1 MSLFERLR
9 MFDALR
15 QRDYLRFAIGQ
26 IVSLVGTWIQRIAQD
41 WLVLQ
46 LSGNSPVALGV
57 ASGLQFGPSLL
68 APWGGLVA
76 DRCDRRRLLM
86 GTAGV
91 MGACAAILGLLTL
104 RGTVTLDTVYVLCAI
119 VGLTAAVENP
129 ARHALVAEL
138 VPSET
143 LPNAVAANSAMFNIA
158 RIAGPAIAG
167 LVVGEYGLGW
177 AFLTNAAT
185 FLSVIA
191 ALCRIRR
198 TAGAHPADTPAGR
211 DGGFR
216 WLRGRPELLIVLGL
230 VASMSTLGL
239 NFSITL
245 PVLVRTA
252 FHGGPTAYGLLTTA
266 IACGAVLGAVLAA
279 AQSGQPS
286 IRRLLGSALAFGVVE
301 VLVGLT
307 PDCPTAAVLLAPA
320 GFLTLSCTTSANTIL
335 QLSTSPELRG
345 RVMGLYTLAL
355 LGGAPIGGPLM
366 GLLADW
372 WGPRAPIVIG
382 GASVLLAA
390 SICALAYHRVAH
402 RDG

>member
-26 IVSLVGTWIQRIAQD
+26 IISLVGTWIQRIAQD

-104 RGTVTLDTVYVLCAI
+104 RGTVSLGTVYVLCAI
-119 VGLTAAVENP
+119 VGLTAAVESP

-138 VPSET
+138 VPPAT
-143 LPNAVAANSAMFNIA
+143 LPSAVAANSAMFNIA
-158 RIAGPAIAG
+158 KIAGPAIAG
-167 LVVGEYGLGW
+167 LVVGEFGLGW
-177 AFLTNAAT
+177 AFLTNAVT
-185 FLSVIA
+185 FLAVIA
-191 ALCRIRR
+191 TLCSVRR
-198 TAGAHPADTPAGR
+198 THPASKPAGR
-211 DGGFR
+211 GGGFG

-245 PVLVRTA
+245 PVLVRTT
-252 FHGGPTAYGLLTTA
+252 FHGGPTAYGLLTTT

-279 AQSGQPS
+279 ARSGRPS

-307 PDCPTAAVLLAPA
+307 PNCPTAAVLLAPA
-320 GFLTLSCTTSANTIL
+320 GFLTLTCTTSANTIL
-335 QLSTSPELRG
+335 QLSVSPELRG

-382 GASVLLAA
+382 GLSVMFTA
-390 SICALAYHRVAH
+390 SICAAAYHRVTH
-402 RDG
+402 LDG